1 MVKRSFSEISGYIY
15 IKDKVQIK
23 KIKLV
28 HISTT
33 PTDNSAL
40 IKKVK

>member
-23 KIKLV
+23 KIKLIHV
-28 HISTT
+28 ST